1 MVGANLDKEEKQS
14 VLDVWRYTGY
24 LMGIP
29 ETILYTNGAEAEEV
43 YRIGYLCEPPA
54 DKDSITVANML
65 IQSIPKVADITDPV
79 EEEKLTKLAYRLS
92 RALIGNELADRF
104 EFPKMPTF
112 GTLFSYR
119 MK

>member
-1 MVGANLDKEEKQS
+1 
-14 VLDVWRYTGY
+14 
-24 LMGIP
+24 
-29 ETILYTNGAEAEEV
+29 
-43 YRIGYLCEPPA
+43 
-54 DKDSITVANML
+54 ML

-79 EEEKLTKLAYRLS
+79 EEKKLQNLAYRLS

-119 MK
+119 LKQRFQRLLKNDQIIRSGNFTQLLQISVYDDGGVSYKMPDHVYTSRSNPW